1 MFILNKKLES
11 FKNSLKGKSVALLG
25 AGVSNR
31 PLIPLFA
38 SRGAEVVVRDK
49 NENLDKEALSGG
61 YDVKFILGEGYLT
74 GLCEDYIFRSPGM
87 RFDLPEIK
95 NAVSGGSVL
104 TSEMECFFDCFEG
117 KIIGVTG
124 SDGKTTTTTLIYKL
138 LTHAG
143 HNCFLG
149 GNIGAPLL
157 NRVENMTK
165 DDICI
170 VELSSFQLHTMKK
183 SPDIA
188 VITNLSPNHLDVH
201 KSYEEY
207 IDAKAN
213 ILLYMGEGGIAVL
226 NAGNEDS
233 FALRKL
239 VRGQMRSF
247 SAKTDALLHI
257 KDGFIYYGDEKYLD
271 TKDILIPGLHN
282 IENYMAAIGAAH
294 DLISKEDAEAV
305 AKTFGGVEHR
315 LELVRTLGGVK
326 YYNSSIDS
334 SPKRTAAA
342 LSTFNQKV
350 ILLAGGKDKGISY
363 DEIGIEIK
371 KHVKKLL
378 LIGKTAD
385 AIERSARAVGC
396 DIPIFRCE
404 TYPELVEK
412 ARAEAN
418 AGDIVILSPA
428 STSFDMF
435 KNFEERGNTFKELV
449 NNLKED

>member
-1 MFILNKKLES
+1 MNTKLEGL
-11 FKNSLKGKSVALLG
+11 KNNLRGKTVALLG

-38 SRGAEVVVRDK
+38 SWGARVVVRDK

-61 YDVKFILGEGYLT
+61 YDVKFILGEGYLS

-95 NAVSGGSVL
+95 NAVAGGSVL
-104 TSEMECFFDCFEG
+104 TSEMESFFDCFEG

-143 HNCFLG
+143 HSCFLG
-149 GNIGAPLL
+149 GNIGSPLL
-157 NRVENMTK
+157 NRVEQMTK
-165 DDICI
+165 EDICV

-188 VITNLSPNHLDVH
+188 VITNLSPNHLDIH

-207 IDAKAN
+207 IEAKAN
-213 ILLYMGEGGIAVL
+213 ILLYQRKGGIAVL

-233 FALRKL
+233 FALKDRAMGE
-239 VRGQMRSF
+239 VRSF
-247 SAKTDALLHI
+247 SAKTDALLSLS
-257 KDGFIYYGDEKYLD
+257 GGVIYYGDEKYLD
-271 TKDILIPGLHN
+271 TSSILLPGLHN
-282 IENYMAAIGAAH
+282 IENYMAAIGAVH
-294 DLISKEDAEAV
+294 DLITKEDADAV

-315 LELVRTLGGVK
+315 LELVRILGGVK

-363 DEIGIEIK
+363 DEIGKDIK
-371 KHVKKLL
+371 EHVKKLL

-385 AIERSARAVGC
+385 AIESSARAAGC

-412 ARAEAN
+412 ARLEAED
-418 AGDIVILSPA
+418 GDIVILSPA

>member
-1 MFILNKKLES
+1 M
-11 FKNSLKGKSVALLG
+11 
-25 AGVSNR
+25 
-31 PLIPLFA
+31 
-38 SRGAEVVVRDK
+38 
-49 NENLDKEALSGG
+49 
-61 YDVKFILGEGYLT
+61 
-74 GLCEDYIFRSPGM
+74 
-87 RFDLPEIK
+87 
-95 NAVSGGSVL
+95 
-104 TSEMECFFDCFEG
+104 
-117 KIIGVTG
+117 
-124 SDGKTTTTTLIYKL
+124 
-138 LTHAG
+138 
-143 HNCFLG
+143 G

-165 DDICI
+165 DDICV

-247 SAKTDALLHI
+247 SAKTDALLSLSG
-257 KDGFIYYGDEKYLD
+257 GFIYYGDEKYLD
-271 TKDILIPGLHN
+271 TSSILLPGLHN

-315 LELVRTLGGVK
+315 LELVRTLDGVK

-385 AIERSARAVGC
+385 AIERSARAAGC

-412 ARAEAN
+412 ARAEAK